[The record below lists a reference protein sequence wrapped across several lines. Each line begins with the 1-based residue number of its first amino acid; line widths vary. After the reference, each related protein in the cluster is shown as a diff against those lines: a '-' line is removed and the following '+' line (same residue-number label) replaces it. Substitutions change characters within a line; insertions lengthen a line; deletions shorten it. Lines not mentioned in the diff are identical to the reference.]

1 MAEELIDPTGAA
13 GVNTHL
19 VAANLLDEPD
29 GSLVLDIGAG
39 RGNFTYV
46 LESHSYRT
54 VAIDI
59 DPDDYV
65 HSTAPFVQANL
76 GDGLPLSSASCG
88 GIVAIEVI
96 EHLEEPLRLI
106 REIARCLRPNG
117 FAIVTTPN
125 VLSIA
130 SKLELV
136 LRGWHEE
143 FDDYSYRV
151 NGHICPVSLQQIVRM
166 CERTGLT
173 LESETYNVG
182 RLPLPKIRRRL
193 SLKSPRFRTRRLG
206 HSLIVKLRKTGSP
219 VVTVCRG

>member
-1 MAEELIDPTGAA
+1 MAFMAEELIDPTGAA

-19 VAANLLDEPD
+19 VVANLLDEPD

-54 VAIDI
+54 IAIDI

-76 GDGLPLSSASCG
+76 GDGLPISSASCG

-117 FAIVTTPN
+117 FAIITTPN
-125 VLSIA
+125 LTFLASRQSLS
-130 SKLELV
+130 
-136 LRGWHEE
+136 W
-143 FDDYSYRV
+143 
-151 NGHICPVSLQQIVRM
+151 C
-166 CERTGLT
+166 
-173 LESETYNVG
+173 
-182 RLPLPKIRRRL
+182 
-193 SLKSPRFRTRRLG
+193 
-206 HSLIVKLRKTGSP
+206 
-219 VVTVCRG
+219 